1 MTSSSDGK
9 AQFVNQ
15 LTGTEVHR
23 SHAGTSQQRSFWLW
37 VMCLLGVDYF
47 STLGYQPSLT
57 YELAG
62 PLGPLAT
69 LAVVLMTLLII
80 LPLYMYMARN
90 SPHGLGSIGM
100 LERLVNGW
108 RGKSLILI
116 VLGFTA
122 TDFVMLRSISLSDAA
137 EHFRYNNYI
146 SAGRPFYHLAT
157 MLQSFCTK
165 HLGAWT
171 HNYVR
176 EQVLVSVLL
185 GAVSFFFWYWLRRGF
200 GRRVVRLAVL
210 LVTPYLVVNGI
221 VIGWGLW
228 YLRQHPDLVARWWEL
243 AQQQVQSSSEH
254 SWLGGSWLAMVLLS
268 VALVPQL
275 ALGFS
280 GFELSMILMPQIRGR
295 VDDEEQQPQGR
306 IRRTWLMLALAALVM
321 SLYLLGSVTV
331 VTILVPGGQFKPPG
345 EAGHRALAYL
355 AHGGLLANGQYGH
368 AVNPLFGPVFGT
380 LYDLSSI
387 LILCFA
393 GSSVMTALGMLLPRI
408 LLKFGMEFEWSHR
421 WRVLFTMFALVNMC
435 VTVFFRA
442 DVDDQRGAYAT
453 GVLALLLT
461 TSMVALR
468 NWNKRRTG
476 AAWWRP
482 TAWHFGAASMLFA
495 VLWVMV
501 VLLTPSG
508 LWISCCFIGVILCTS
523 IVSRAMRTGENR
535 TTGFDFVDEHS
546 RFLWESLRS
555 ADFPILVPHR
565 PGLFSRSERGQKIR
579 DDHRLD
585 PGTEIVFLE
594 VEVDDPSNFYQRLLI
609 EVVPEETNFVIRVS
623 RCVSIPHAI
632 AAIAL
637 EMSRYS
643 RPPGLHFGWS
653 DLGLLASSW
662 SYLAFGEGNVP
673 WKVRELINHEEP
685 DPSKRPRVVVG

>member
-1 MTSSSDGK
+1 
-9 AQFVNQ
+9 
-15 LTGTEVHR
+15 
-23 SHAGTSQQRSFWLW
+23 
-37 VMCLLGVDYF
+37 MCLLGVDYF

-62 PLGPLAT
+62 PFGPLAT

-80 LPLYMYMARN
+80 LPLYMYMAGK
-90 SPHGLGSIGM
+90 SPHGLGSIAL

-137 EHFRYNNYI
+137 EHVRYNNYI
-146 SAGRPFYHLAT
+146 SAGRPFYHLAE
-157 MLQSFCTK
+157 MLQSYCTA
-165 HLGAWT
+165 HFGAWT
-171 HNYVR
+171 RNYVH
-176 EQVLVSVLL
+176 EQVLLSVLL
-185 GAVSFFFWYWLRRGF
+185 GAISFFFWYWLRRGF
-200 GRRVVRLAVL
+200 GRRVVKLAVL
-210 LVTPYLVVNGI
+210 LVMPYLAVNGI

-228 YLRQHPDLVARWWEL
+228 YLHRHPDLVARWWEL
-243 AQQQVQSSSEH
+243 VQLQVRSSTEH
-254 SWLGGSWLAMVLLS
+254 SWLGNSSLAMVLLS

-295 VDDEEQQPQGR
+295 VDDEEQQPRGR
-306 IRRTWLMLALAALVM
+306 IGRTWLMLALAALIM
-321 SLYLLGSVTV
+321 SLYLLGSVAV
-331 VTILVPGGQFKPPG
+331 VTMLVPGGQFKAPG

-355 AHGGLLANGQYGH
+355 AHGGLLADGQYAH
-368 AVNPLFGPVFGT
+368 SASPLFGPVFGT
-380 LYDLSSI
+380 VYDLSSV

-408 LLKFGMEFEWSHR
+408 LLRFGMEFEWSHR
-421 WRVLFTMFALVNMC
+421 WGVLFSMFALVNMC

-461 TSMVALR
+461 TSLVALR
-468 NWNKRRTG
+468 NWSKRQTG
-476 AAWWRP
+476 MAWWRP
-482 TAWHFGAASMLFA
+482 AAWHFGAASVLFA

-523 IVSRAMRTGENR
+523 IVSRAVRTGENR
-535 TTGFDFVDEHS
+535 TIGFDFVDEHS

-555 ADFPILVPHR
+555 ADFPVLVPHR
-565 PGLFSRSERGQKIR
+565 PGLFSRSDREEKIR
-579 DDHRLD
+579 KDHHLD

-609 EVVPEETNFVIRVS
+609 EVVPEETNFVIKVT
-623 RCVSIPHAI
+623 RCVSVPHAI

-673 WKVRELINHEEP
+673 WKVRELINHGEP
-685 DPSKRPRVVVG
+685 DPAKRPRVVVG